1 LIKPISNIVIR
12 DKHDIY
18 TILTNREKLECL
30 LQEYENN
37 YLEEQEVC
45 YDEKSPCVPD
55 HFDNLNNKKIVSSVT
70 TTAITQ
76 EPLVVEEGKKH
87 EEDYSHRGKISH
99 SKNTDEQS
107 VKEMNIEHLKPDP
120 KSKIKEELEKS
131 HREQLIMLKENKT
144 NIINFL
150 LSNKDSIRIEDL
162 KIYEPIYKCYRQKGN
177 CHICNSLSNIICI
190 NCNPNYNNEETW
202 LCTNHWQ
209 KHAIESHNLQWIK

>member
-1 LIKPISNIVIR
+1 
-12 DKHDIY
+12 
-18 TILTNREKLECL
+18 
-30 LQEYENN
+30 
-37 YLEEQEVC
+37 
-45 YDEKSPCVPD
+45 
-55 HFDNLNNKKIVSSVT
+55 
-70 TTAITQ
+70 
-76 EPLVVEEGKKH
+76 
-87 EEDYSHRGKISH
+87 
-99 SKNTDEQS
+99 
-107 VKEMNIEHLKPDP
+107 MNIEHLKPDP